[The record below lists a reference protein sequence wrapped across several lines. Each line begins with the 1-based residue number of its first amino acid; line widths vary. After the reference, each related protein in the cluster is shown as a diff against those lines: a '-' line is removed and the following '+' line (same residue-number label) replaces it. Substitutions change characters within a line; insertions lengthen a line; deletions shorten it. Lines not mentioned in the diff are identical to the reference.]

1 MMLASQGPSELYKED
16 ADIGGQGATQKMPV
30 GVTGHDEEVLSYGNG
45 SGHKGKWGCWKEEE

>member
-45 SGHKGKWGCWKEEE
+45 SGHKGKWGC